1 MALDGENRD
10 GGSASVRVLKHCLE
24 DVDSISS
31 LPDVILQENLSLI
44 PTKFAIRTSVLSK
57 RWRHVWSETPSLDF
71 DDCYK
76 LDVDFIDKTLALYR
90 ARKIMTFDL
99 WITNGINL
107 PYIDGWIKFAM
118 SRNVENLFLS
128 FDFRLYDVPDYLY
141 INSSV
146 KQLVLGTESSEL
158 NPRCSVSW
166 SSLTKLSLFSD
177 ESIAKI
183 LSGCPIIES
192 LTLHFC
198 DQLMVLDLTKSPSL
212 KILEIHGSIWGSGPK
227 HIVAPH
233 IHSLTL
239 KTSQFFIYFC
249 DISSLTE
256 AKVDICFCSL
266 KEIKANFL
274 LDTVLKCL
282 YKLQNVDK
290 LTFGANFLKILS
302 LAEGRGLPFPMFKAK
317 ALTLETTISK
327 YVIPGILRVLQN
339 SPELKKLTLH
349 TMDREARTMS
359 FHFEFVESEIL
370 TICFYINEILF
381 CSSTG

>member
-1 MALDGENRD
+1 MTLDGENRD

-99 WITNGINL
+99 WISNGINL

-146 KQLVLGTESSEL
+146 KQL
-158 NPRCSVSW
+158 
-166 SSLTKLSLFSD
+166 
-177 ESIAKI
+177 SIAKI

-198 DQLMVLDLTKSPSL
+198 DQLRVLDLTKSPSL
-212 KILEIHGSIWGSGPK
+212 KILEIHGSIW
-227 HIVAPH
+227 
-233 IHSLTL
+233 
-239 KTSQFFIYFC
+239 
-249 DISSLTE
+249 

-290 LTFGANFLKILS
+290 LTFGANFLK
-302 LAEGRGLPFPMFKAK
+302 GRGAPFPMFKAK

-327 YVIPGILRVLQN
+327 YVIPVQGEYDPTYLRCMKLDHCSIFAKISRWNVE
-339 SPELKKLTLH
+339 SKHVASFMELMIKTTKKLEKMVVRLESYL
-349 TMDREARTMS
+349 DERG
-359 FHFEFVESEIL
+359 FEELLEMVPMLSRNNNVSIVL
-370 TICFYINEILF
+370 
-381 CSSTG
+381 SSTKPRQSL

>member
-166 SSLTKLSLFSD
+166 SSLTKLSLF
-177 ESIAKI
+177 
-183 LSGCPIIES
+183 L
-192 LTLHFC
+192 
-198 DQLMVLDLTKSPSL
+198 
-212 KILEIHGSIWGSGPK
+212 
-227 HIVAPH
+227 
-233 IHSLTL
+233 
-239 KTSQFFIYFC
+239 
-249 DISSLTE
+249 
-256 AKVDICFCSL
+256 
-266 KEIKANFL
+266 
-274 LDTVLKCL
+274 
-282 YKLQNVDK
+282 
-290 LTFGANFLKILS
+290 
-302 LAEGRGLPFPMFKAK
+302 
-317 ALTLETTISK
+317 
-327 YVIPGILRVLQN
+327 
-339 SPELKKLTLH
+339 
-349 TMDREARTMS
+349 
-359 FHFEFVESEIL
+359 
-370 TICFYINEILF
+370 
-381 CSSTG
+381 